1 MKIITLILG
10 FLAVAPAFAEA
21 GKYPECLKG
30 RTLKS
35 GDKFHL
41 DYAFKDSVNGDLA
54 VVLYQMGANTVLR
67 PAFPKMITT
76 GMSIEFEL
84 VKRPNPLNATE
95 DPKELER
102 TGLREI
108 EGITKLPHTTI
119 FCN

>member
-1 MKIITLILG
+1 MKNA
-10 FLAVAPAFAEA
+10 FLLLAALWLAPALAA
-21 GKYPECLKG
+21 PGSYPDCIKGK
-30 RTLKS
+30 TLKA

-41 DYAFKDSVNGDLA
+41 DFTFKDSVNGELA

-84 VKRPNPLNATE
+84 FKRPNPLNASE

-102 TGLREI
+102 IGRQELEKV
-108 EGITKLPHTTI
+108 TKLPHTVV

>member
-1 MKIITLILG
+1 MNVLLS
-10 FLAVAPAFAEA
+10 FSLWLAPAFAA
-21 GKYPECLKG
+21 PGSYPACLKNK
-30 RTLKS
+30 TLKA

-41 DYAFKDSVNGDLA
+41 DFAFKDSVNGDLA

-84 VKRPNPLNATE
+84 FKRPNPLNASE
-95 DPKELER
+95 DPQELVR
-102 TGLREI
+102 IGRQEI
-108 EGITKLPHTTI
+108 ETVTKLPRTTV